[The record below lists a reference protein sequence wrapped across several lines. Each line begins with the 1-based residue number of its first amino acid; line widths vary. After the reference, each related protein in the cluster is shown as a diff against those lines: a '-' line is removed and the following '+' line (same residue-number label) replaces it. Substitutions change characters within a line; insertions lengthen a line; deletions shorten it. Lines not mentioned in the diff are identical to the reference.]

1 MLPVN
6 QSRRP
11 CTLVFKEIVWGTR
24 WSTSSLLL
32 EARKQIVSSAGW
44 RKVVVA
50 AKWEVKGTLNPS
62 SSYAHLLQSAS
73 PNKWTTL
80 GIAAGNRLMNIAFPS
95 SNNLIREPSKK
106 HFGSCV
112 HLTMQGLVHCF
123 TYGQTELEQVGA
135 WNPSES
141 SFLVL
146 LNVTASPRPKGLFHN
161 ILSAF

>member
-80 GIAAGNRLMNIAFPS
+80 GMAAGNRLMNIAFPS
-95 SNNLIREPSKK
+95 SNNLIREPLKK
-106 HFGSCV
+106 TFWLLCTPNHARVGS
-112 HLTMQGLVHCF
+112 LLYIWANRTGAGWGL
-123 TYGQTELEQVGA
+123 
-135 WNPSES
+135 ES
-141 SFLVL
+141 QWVQLS
-146 LNVTASPRPKGLFHN
+146 GL
-161 ILSAF
+161 A